1 MKRMFRGWTWE
12 ATLAV
17 LILLCAA
24 WATSLSP
31 FYLDPDQILYSL
43 QQALAVA
50 GLLAGGLMM
59 IVIAGEIDI
68 SLPATLAMGTIVF
81 ARMAEAGLPLWLALP
96 TVILLGVCAGLV
108 NGLLVVGFGLP
119 SLAVTLGTM
128 SAYRALALWFGGQE
142 GHADFPASYIWLGSA
157 TLFGALPLSLLLLAA
172 IFALLALVL
181 HGTVFGRLL
190 YMIGA
195 NPVAM
200 RFSGIRVGA
209 VKVAACAAAGG
220 STGLAALV

>member
-1 MKRMFRGWTWE
+1 MNRVLRAAGWE
-12 ATLAV
+12 ATLVV
-17 LILLCAA
+17 LTLVCAGA
-24 WATSLSP
+24 ATSLSP

-59 IVIAGEIDI
+59 IIVAGEIDI
-68 SLPATLAMGTIVF
+68 SLPATLAMGTIAL
-81 ARMAEAGLPLWLALP
+81 ARMAEAGVPIWLALP
-96 TVILLGVCAGLV
+96 AVLLLGLGAGLV

-119 SLAVTLGTM
+119 SLAVTLGTT
-128 SAYRALALWFGGQE
+128 SAYRALALWLGGQE
-142 GHADFPASYIWLGSA
+142 GHADFPDAYIRLGS
-157 TLFGALPLSLLLLAA
+157 TTVFGALPLSLLLLAA
-172 IFALLALVL
+172 TYLLLAFAL

-200 RFSGIRVGA
+200 RFPARA
-209 VKVAACAAAGG
+209 WAR
-220 STGLAALV
+220 